1 MRVIK
6 IGGRAQNDERL
17 FKAICDAWI
26 AAPGTLCVVHGGG
39 DEVSTLQRAMGRDAV
54 FVGGR
59 RVTSQSDIELLRM
72 VLSGVVNKKLV
83 SRFQNAGIPA
93 LGLSGEDGGL
103 IEAEA
108 IDSATLGLAG
118 RPKAVN
124 ATLLRTI
131 MDAGYMPV
139 ISPVSYN
146 CTEANGSS
154 GGALNVNGDDAATA
168 IAVALEAGE
177 LLFVADVKGV
187 RTQSGEHA
195 QSLNAEQARELIDS
209 GVAAGGMAAKLESAT
224 NAVAAGVERV
234 RICDPEGIRN
244 QEKGTYFT
252 QSAGFA
258 I

>member
-1 MRVIK
+1 MMRVIK

-26 AAPGTLCVVHGGG
+26 AAPGSLCVVHGGG
-39 DEVSTLQRAMGRDAV
+39 DEVSSLQRAMGRDAV

-103 IEAEA
+103 IEAEVV
-108 IDSATLGLAG
+108 DSATLGLAG
-118 RPKAVN
+118 RPRAVN
-124 ATLLRTI
+124 ARLLHTI
-131 MDAGYMPV
+131 LDAGYMPV

-146 CTEANGSS
+146 CSESKSS
-154 GGALNVNGDDAATA
+154 SGALNVNGDDAAAA
-168 IAVALEAGE
+168 IAVALEADE
-177 LLFVADVKGV
+177 LLLVADVRGV
-187 RTQSGEHA
+187 RTQTGEFA
-195 QSLNAEQARELIDS
+195 QSLNVEQAKELIDS

-224 NAVAAGVERV
+224 NALAAGVERV

-244 QEKGTYFT
+244 QEQGTYFT